1 MKIYYAQIIY
11 SLILIMIITT
21 QTFWPVLPLKGNAD
35 ITNRYYMYEGLTDT
49 LGTYLENNPEL
60 QNTRIAA
67 NNFQI
72 PSMINFYLDP
82 ALEATCLS
90 IGYQETL
97 YSFLYP
103 NRGQKNN
110 DFIFI
115 KHGMGQPEFLIN
127 YFEKISPLKKFKIKR
142 DDQTLS
148 NFSLWYVKNYSG
160 EK

>member
-1 MKIYYAQIIY
+1 
-11 SLILIMIITT
+11 
-21 QTFWPVLPLKGNAD
+21 
-35 ITNRYYMYEGLTDT
+35 MYEGLTDT
-49 LGTYLENNPEL
+49 LGTYLDNNPEL
-60 QNTRIAA
+60 KNTRIAA

-82 ALEATCLS
+82 TLEATCLS